1 MSNYYKSKEV
11 YKQHRDAVTHEPKI
25 IPVRGL
31 YVSGDHLEPTYID
44 HNVTITQCTS
54 TSMTIV
60 DYVDRT
66 IDVPTDHS
74 VNVLDFYQ
82 TDDIGF
88 VNYTT
93 DAIDVPTDHS
103 VNILDFYQTD
113 DIGFVGYI
121 STQIDVPT
129 DHSVNILDFY
139 QTGSVSAIDLRTTY
153 TDTTPQSCISVSV
166 FTSTDLTIT

>member
-74 VNVLDFYQ
+74 VN
-82 TDDIGF
+82 
-88 VNYTT
+88 
-93 DAIDVPTDHS
+93 
-103 VNILDFYQTD
+103 
-113 DIGFVGYI
+113 
-121 STQIDVPT
+121 
-129 DHSVNILDFY
+129 ILDFY